1 MNEMPPPLQLRSTV
15 LAAAL
20 DRLPAGFPDPE
31 ALPAAAGPYSAEV
44 GKLDTLLREV
54 TAKQWHTTVL
64 GELTTQQLI
73 EHLSG
78 NDAKVAAALRVDV
91 PVTADGRSRPKLA
104 HHLWRDLAFGL
115 LRHAVYAPLTGRIE
129 VDGLSMPVQNAYLSR
144 AFETWIHA
152 DDIRSAIGRPTDP
165 PNPAHLRALADLHI
179 RSLPTALRLSGRT
192 VPDRTAQVRLTGAFT
207 HEWRIPLSRNGSAEP
222 AVTITAD
229 ALEFCY
235 LAANRRAPGT
245 VRVTVTGDHTIADDL
260 LAVMTYFS
268 DE

>member
-1 MNEMPPPLQLRSTV
+1 M

-20 DRLPAGFPDPE
+20 DRRPAGFPDPE
-31 ALPAAAGPYSAEV
+31 ALPAAAAPYGAEV

-54 TAKQWHTTVL
+54 TAKQWRAKVL
-64 GELTTQQLI
+64 GELTTQRLVD
-73 EHLSG
+73 HLTG
-78 NDAKVAAALRVDV
+78 HDAKLALALDMPVPAAG
-91 PVTADGRSRPKLA
+91 PSRA
-104 HHLWRDLAFGL
+104 HHVWRDMAFGL
-115 LRHAVYAPLTGRIE
+115 LRHAVRAPLTGRIE
-129 VDGLSMPVQNAYLSR
+129 VGGLSMTVRNAYLSR

-152 DDIRSAIGRPTDP
+152 DDIRLAIGRPTDP
-165 PNPAHLRALADLHI
+165 PHPTHLQALADLHI
-179 RSLPTALRLSGRT
+179 RSLPTALRLSGRPQ
-192 VPDRTAQVRLTGAFT
+192 PDRTARVRLSGAVT
-207 HEWRIPLSRNGSAEP
+207 QEWHLPLSRTATTEP

-245 VRVTVTGDHTIADDL
+245 VPVTVTGDHAIAGDL